1 ISLDEIIVKTP
12 LPSLDLVPSSDSL
25 VGAEIELVGMENREQ
40 ILKGVLQ
47 GLDETYEFV
56 IIDCPPSMGL
66 LTVNALVAAHAV
78 IIPVQ
83 CEYYAME
90 GLSGLMKTI
99 RLIRNTY
106 NRDLKICGILLT
118 MYDGRN
124 NLSRQVEKELRGFF
138 DKQVFTTVIPRNVRL
153 SEAPSHGLPVLLYD
167 ISSKGAKSY
176 LDLAREIL
184 DRKEQ

>member
-1 ISLDEIIVKTP
+1 M
-12 LPSLDLVPSSDSL
+12 
-25 VGAEIELVGMENREQ
+25 A
-40 ILKGVLQ
+40 
-47 GLDETYEFV
+47 
-56 IIDCPPSMGL
+56 
-66 LTVNALVAAHAV
+66 
-78 IIPVQ
+78 
-83 CEYYAME
+83 
-90 GLSGLMKTI
+90 GLSGLMKPI

-184 DRKEQ
+184 DRKEP